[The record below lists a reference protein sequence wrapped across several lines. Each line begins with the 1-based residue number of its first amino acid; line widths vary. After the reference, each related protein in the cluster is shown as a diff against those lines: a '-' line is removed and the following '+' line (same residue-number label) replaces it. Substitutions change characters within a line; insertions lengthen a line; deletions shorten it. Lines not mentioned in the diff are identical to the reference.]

1 MSQSPNPTRVK
12 MIAITGG
19 ACSGKTTMLERL
31 RENGDHVFGHRMLY
45 VPEASTMLTQGG
57 MSFED
62 DPYIY
67 QQAILN
73 VQVSLE
79 NAYRAYAESLGV
91 DACVI
96 CDRGALDGAAYLGEE
111 RFAELLDDEYITRD
125 DLKERYDGVIYL
137 VSAAIGA
144 ADHYGT
150 TNNEAR
156 RESLEEAIALEE
168 ATIRCWSDH
177 PNITVVSNDN
187 GKSFDAKMSE
197 AMQALHA
204 KLLAD

>member
-1 MSQSPNPTRVK
+1 MTQSSNPSRVK
-12 MIAITGG
+12 IIAVTGG
-19 ACSGKTTMLERL
+19 ACSGKTTFMERL
-31 RENGDHVFGHRMLY
+31 RENGDYVFGHRMFY

-62 DPYIY
+62 NPYEY
-67 QQAILN
+67 QRAILN
-73 VQVSLE
+73 TQIALE
-79 NAYRAYAESLGV
+79 GFYRNYAETIGTN
-91 DACVI
+91 ACII
-96 CDRGALDGAAYLGEE
+96 CDRGTLDGAAYLGEE
-111 RFAELLDDEYITRD
+111 RFADLLDEEYITRD
-125 DLKERYDGVIYL
+125 DLKNSYDGVIYL

-144 ADHYGT
+144 PEHYGT
-150 TNNEAR
+150 ANNEAR

-204 KLLAD
+204 KLLSD